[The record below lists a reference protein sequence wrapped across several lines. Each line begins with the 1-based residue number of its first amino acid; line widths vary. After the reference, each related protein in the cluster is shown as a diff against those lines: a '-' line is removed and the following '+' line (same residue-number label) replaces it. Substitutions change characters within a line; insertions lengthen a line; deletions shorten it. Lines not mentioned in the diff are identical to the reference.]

1 MRTVSPL
8 LSMIALFSVLL
19 LFVYFIPDTEAR
31 RGGGGKSVSR
41 SGHASSGSFRGSQSY
56 RHDSRGH
63 NRSNRSYSNR
73 DRRDNQQDR
82 RSDGR
87 DNRQDHR
94 DDVRDDRRD
103 HRDDVRDDRRR
114 YRARRMVIGSTL
126 TIVSYNALTC
136 HRTIIIH
143 VGVTYYRCGTVWY
156 NQAYSGANVTY
167 VVVNAPPGY

>member
-8 LSMIALFSVLL
+8 LGTIALFSVSL
-19 LFVYFIPDTEAR
+19 LFVSFIPDTEAR

-41 SGHASSGSFRGSQSY
+41 SGHASSGSFRGSHSS

-87 DNRQDHR
+87 DNR
-94 DDVRDDRRD
+94 RD

-114 YRARRMVIGSTL
+114 YRGRRMVIGSTL
-126 TIVSYNALTC
+126 TIASYDALTC
-136 HRTIIIH
+136 HRTIIIYG
-143 VGVTYYRCGTVWY
+143 GVTYLRCGTVWY
-156 NQAYSGANVTY
+156 NQAYSGVNVTY
-167 VVVNAPPGY
+167 VVVDAPPGY